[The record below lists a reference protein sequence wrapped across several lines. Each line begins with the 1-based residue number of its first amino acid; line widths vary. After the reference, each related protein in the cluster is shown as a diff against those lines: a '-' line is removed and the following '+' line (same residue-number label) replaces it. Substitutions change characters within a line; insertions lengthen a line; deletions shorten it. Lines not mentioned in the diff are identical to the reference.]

1 MVMDHLRDVK
11 AEAFTVSS
19 FALDTLYSSQSEY
32 KLLSFASISDVI
44 QRLKN

>member
-32 KLLSFASISDVI
+32 KLLSFASLLNLV
-44 QRLKN
+44 NF